1 MLTRHVG
8 SVHTYV
14 TESARVLGTSAPAVS
29 PSVVARHHERGGDGR
44 HNTIIS
50 FMITITTIII
60 NMIITPSICSNNN
73 INASCMQL
81 MKDVR
86 VLLVLLERR
95 KCMH

>member
-14 TESARVLGTSAPAVS
+14 TEYAHVLGTSAPAVS
-29 PSVVARHHERGGDGR
+29 PSVVARHHERGGDCW
-44 HNTIIS
+44 HNTMISIITK
-50 FMITITTIII
+50 ITFDIITT
-60 NMIITPSICSNNN
+60 PHICINNN
-73 INASCMQL
+73 TSASCMLL

-86 VLLVLLERR
+86 ILLGLLERR